1 MTKIGSGESSGPEI
15 RVGISSCLLG
25 RKVRF
30 DAGHKHDRYATD
42 LLGHFVTFVPVCP
55 EIEVGM
61 GVPRESVRL
70 VGDPENPLMV
80 GSRSG
85 EDWSGRMNAYAR
97 RRVKQKDLEGLSG
110 FILKNRSPSCGMER
124 VKVYIKPGTVERK
137 GIGLFASALLTK
149 FPDLPIE
156 EEGRL
161 TDAAL
166 RENFIERVFA
176 YDRLQSLFAKTYSRG
191 TIVTFHTNHKFLLL
205 AHSPEYYRKLGKLV
219 ARIKEISPSQ
229 FKKEYR
235 SMFMK
240 ALRFKATAKKNT
252 NVLQHIAG
260 FLKNHMDSSEKGDL
274 HSAIE
279 DYHNSLVPLIV
290 PVTLLRHFIGKYNVE
305 YISNQ
310 FYLNPHPKELML
322 RNHV

>member
-1 MTKIGSGESSGPEI
+1 MAKIRSIESDGSEMKI
-15 RVGISSCLLG
+15 GISSCLLG
-25 RKVRF
+25 KKVRF

-42 LLGHFVTFVPVCP
+42 LLGQFVTFVPVCP

-61 GVPRESVRL
+61 GVPREAVRL
-70 VGDPENPLMV
+70 VGDPENPRMV
-80 GSRSG
+80 GSRTG
-85 EDWSGRMNAYAR
+85 VDWSKRMNNYADQ
-97 RRVKQKDLEGLSG
+97 RVKQRDLSDLSG

-124 VKVYIKPGTVERK
+124 VKVYIKPDTVERK
-137 GIGLFASALLTK
+137 GTGLFASALLER

-161 TDAAL
+161 IDATL
-166 RENFIERVFA
+166 RENFVERVFA
-176 YDRLQSLFAKTYSRG
+176 YKRLQHLFTQPFARG
-191 TIVTFHTNHKFLLL
+191 AVVTFHSNHKFLLL
-205 AHSPEYYRKLGKLV
+205 AHSTECYRKLGQLV
-219 ARIKEISPSQ
+219 ARIKEINPAQ

-235 SMFMK
+235 SLFMQT
-240 ALRFKATAKKNT
+240 LRFKATVKKNT

-260 FLKNHMDSSEKGDL
+260 FLKNHLVTSEKSDL

-290 PVTLLRHFIGKYNVE
+290 PITLLRHFISKYDVE
-305 YISNQ
+305 YIINQ

>member
-1 MTKIGSGESSGPEI
+1 MAKIRSIESDGSEMKI
-15 RVGISSCLLG
+15 GISSCLLG
-25 RKVRF
+25 KKVRF

-42 LLGHFVTFVPVCP
+42 LLGQFVTFVPVCP

-61 GVPRESVRL
+61 GVPREAVRL
-70 VGDPENPLMV
+70 VGDPENPRMV
-80 GSRSG
+80 GSRTG
-85 EDWSGRMNAYAR
+85 VDWSKRMNNYADQ
-97 RRVKQKDLEGLSG
+97 RVKQRDLSDLSG

-124 VKVYIKPGTVERK
+124 VKVYIKPDTVERK
-137 GIGLFASALLTK
+137 GTGLFASALLER

-161 TDAAL
+161 IDATL
-166 RENFIERVFA
+166 RENFVERVFA
-176 YDRLQSLFAKTYSRG
+176 YKRLQHLFTQPFARG
-191 TIVTFHTNHKFLLL
+191 AVVTFHSNHKFLLL
-205 AHSPEYYRKLGKLV
+205 AHSTECYRKLGQLV
-219 ARIKEISPSQ
+219 ARIKEINPAQ

-235 SMFMK
+235 SLFMQT
-240 ALRFKATAKKNT
+240 LRFKATVKKNT

-260 FLKNHMDSSEKGDL
+260 FLKNHLVTSEKSDL

-290 PVTLLRHFIGKYNVE
+290 PITLLRHFISKYDVE
-305 YISNQ
+305 YIINP

>member
-1 MTKIGSGESSGPEI
+1 MTKKRSVESSGSEI
-15 RVGISSCLLG
+15 RIGISSCLLG
-25 RKVRF
+25 KKVRF
-30 DAGHKHDRYATD
+30 DAGHKHDRYVTD
-42 LLGHFVTFVPVCP
+42 TLGSFVKFVPVCP

-61 GVPRESVRL
+61 GVPREAVRL
-70 VGDPENPLMV
+70 VGYPENPQMV

-85 EDWSGRMNAYAR
+85 EDWSERMNTYAL
-97 RRVKQKDLEGLSG
+97 RRVKQKDLSDLSG

-124 VKVYIKPGTVERK
+124 VKVYIKPDTVERK
-137 GIGLFASALLTK
+137 GTGLFASALLDR

-161 TDAAL
+161 IDATL
-166 RENFIERVFA
+166 RENFVERVFA
-176 YDRLQSLFAKTYSRG
+176 YKRLQYLFAKPFARG
-191 TIVTFHTNHKFLLL
+191 AIVTFHANHKFLLL
-205 AHSPEYYRKLGKLV
+205 AHSTEYYRKLGRLV
-219 ARIKEISPSQ
+219 ARIKQISPAQ

-235 SMFMK
+235 SLFMRT
-240 ALRFKATAKKNT
+240 LRFKATVKKNT
-252 NVLQHIAG
+252 NVLQHVAG
-260 FLKNHMDSSEKGDL
+260 FLKNHLVSSEKSDL

-290 PVTLLRHFIGKYNVE
+290 PITMLRHFISKYDVE

-310 FYLNPHPKELML
+310 FYLKPHPKELML